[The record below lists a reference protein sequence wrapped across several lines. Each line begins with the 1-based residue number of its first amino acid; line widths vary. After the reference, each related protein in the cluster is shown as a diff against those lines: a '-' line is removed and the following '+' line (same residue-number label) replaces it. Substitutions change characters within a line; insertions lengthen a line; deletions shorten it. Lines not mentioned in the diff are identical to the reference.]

1 MGLSMNISKSD
12 AEAALS
18 DIERTAGRSQTMRGY
33 RIAGPIL
40 ILWGV
45 IWLVGYGAMG
55 VLPQAQWGWLW
66 LVLDGIGVPGS
77 ILLAVR
83 GRQVSGARGLDA
95 WRPFL
100 WALAIGA
107 LVGATYAV
115 LRPTDVNAFLAY
127 PGIVTGFAYVV
138 FGLMRMPRKAAIG
151 VAMFAATLVGFF
163 LFPGILTWWMAAV
176 GGIGLI
182 LGGLWMRSA

>member
-1 MGLSMNISKSD
+1 MTISKSE

-18 DIERTAGRSQTMRGY
+18 DIARTTGRSYTHRGY
-33 RIAGPIL
+33 HIAGPIL

-55 VLPQAQWGWLW
+55 VLPPMQWGWLW
-66 LVLDGIGVPGS
+66 LVLDAIGIPATIV
-77 ILLAVR
+77 LAVR
-83 GRQVSGARGLDA
+83 GRRGSGARGLDA

-100 WALAIGA
+100 WAVAIGG
-107 LVGATYAV
+107 LVGATFAV
-115 LRPTDVNAFLAY
+115 LRPTDVNAFIAY
-127 PGIVTGFAYVV
+127 PGIVTGFAYFV
-138 FGLMRMPRKAAIG
+138 FGLMHMMRKAAVG
-151 VAMFAATLVGFF
+151 AAMFVATLIGFF
-163 LFPGILTWWMAAV
+163 LFPDILTWWMAGV

>member
-1 MGLSMNISKSD
+1 MTISKTD
-12 AEAALS
+12 AEAALQ
-18 DIERTAGRSQTMRGY
+18 DIARTTGRSHTHRGY

-45 IWLVGYGAMG
+45 IWLAGYGAMG
-55 VLPQAQWGWLW
+55 VLPPAQWGWLW
-66 LVLDGIGVPGS
+66 LVLDGIGIPATIV
-77 ILLAVR
+77 LAALGRR
-83 GRQVSGARGLDA
+83 GSGARGLDA

-100 WALAIGA
+100 WGAAIA
-107 LVGATYAV
+107 TLVGATYAV
-115 LRPTDVNAFLAY
+115 MRPTDLNAFLAY

-138 FGLMRMPRKAAIG
+138 FGLMHMPRKTAIG
-151 VAMFAATLVGFF
+151 AAMFVATLVGFF
-163 LFPGILTWWMAAV
+163 FFPGILTWWMAAV